1 MRTWILETSTIGKD
15 GLTKGHSKTRRG
27 REKERGTERE
37 KEKGFAED
45 WAARVEPYECEG
57 GMKRLQLDP

>member
-27 REKERGTERE
+27 REKERQKGE

-45 WAARVEPYECEG
+45 WAARVEPYGCEG
-57 GMKRLQLDP
+57 GMKRLQLEP